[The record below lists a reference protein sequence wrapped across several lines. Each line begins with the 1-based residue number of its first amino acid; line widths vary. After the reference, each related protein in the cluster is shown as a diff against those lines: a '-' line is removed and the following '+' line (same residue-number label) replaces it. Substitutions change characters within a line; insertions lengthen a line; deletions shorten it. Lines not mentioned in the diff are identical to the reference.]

1 MKQEEKTMMN
11 VMDAFK
17 LNDKVIVVTGAV
29 GNLGAHFVEGLA
41 QAGAKLAITDI
52 QCNAEKLEEL
62 ADRLKSAYDVEIK
75 GYVMDIAD
83 EEAVESVSKAVVAD
97 FGKVDGLL
105 NVAGINHHGTVF
117 DYSNADL
124 DRVMHVNI
132 VGTYVCCKHFGKYM
146 CDQKSGAI
154 VNVASMSGY
163 IGNYPPRTM
172 AAYGISKAGVH
183 HATKCIAAEFGAYNV
198 RVNSLSPGFLE
209 KGMSNVK
216 NFMQLDD
223 PGIAEHNL
231 SSTPMHRVAR
241 AEELVGAAIYLL
253 SDASSFTTGIDIL
266 IDGGYMLW

>member
-1 MKQEEKTMMN
+1 MFNIMEAFSMK
-11 VMDAFK
+11 
-17 LNDKVIVVTGAV
+17 DKVVAVTGAA
-29 GNLGAHFVEGLA
+29 GNLGGHFAEGLA
-41 QAGAKLAITDI
+41 QAGASLAIMDI
-52 QCNAEKLEEL
+52 PGMEEKLKNL
-62 ADRLKSAYDVEIK
+62 AAHLNETYEVPVKS
-75 GYVMDIAD
+75 YVIDIAD
-83 EEAVESVSKAVVAD
+83 EESVRQNCDAVVQD

-117 DYSNADL
+117 DYSDADL
-124 DRVMHVNI
+124 DRIMHINV
-132 VGTYVCCKHFGKYM
+132 VGTYSCCKYFGRKM
-146 CDQKSGAI
+146 CDQKSGSI

-172 AAYGISKAGVH
+172 AGYGISKAGVH
-183 HATKCIAAEFGAYNV
+183 HLTKCIAAEFGACNV

-231 SSTPMHRVAR
+231 SATPMHRVAK
-241 AEELVGAAIYLL
+241 ADELVGAAVYFL
-253 SDASSFTTGIDIL
+253 SDASTFTTGIDIL